1 MAQVAFENNIG
12 SEWIDLTTLATLT
25 DDEVY
30 YIQNRGAGVL
40 LAQEN
45 NTEPTDEGGTVV
57 MPYKVLKYTNNGKL
71 WVKSLSGLCT
81 INITDKNAPAPA
93 PQVLWFPIEALDGFG
108 EEATEGGTVYNINA
122 IGYDGEDAYDIYYD
136 QTLNPVAFENIY

>member
-93 PQVLWFPIEALDGFG
+93 PQVLRFPIEARS
-108 EEATEGGTVYNINA
+108 EEHTSEL
-122 IGYDGEDAYDIYYD
+122 
-136 QTLNPVAFENIY
+136 QSR